1 MTKNEVN
8 AKVAEAI
15 EFLRRAQPGRPMS
28 ERTAN
33 REKANAIMAELT
45 MRDLRK
51 INDEL
56 LAMLGCYA

>member
-15 EFLRRAQPGRPMS
+15 EFLERAQPGRPMY
-28 ERTAN
+28 ERVAN

-51 INDEL
+51 ISDEMFAL
-56 LAMLGCYA
+56 LGRYV